1 MRLSSMGLLALLA
14 ALAAGLSGCV
24 ETEVSSVNPEFAG
37 SMKLTPGL
45 FTTPTPLG
53 ELPGSRVR
61 EGE

>member
-1 MRLSSMGLLALLA
+1 MHLSSMGLLVLLV

-24 ETEVSSVNPEFAG
+24 ETEASSVNPEFAG

-45 FTTPTPLG
+45 FPSPAPLG
-53 ELPGSRVR
+53 DLPGSRVR

>member
-1 MRLSSMGLLALLA
+1 MRLLSMCLPLLLASLGLA
-14 ALAAGLSGCV
+14 LSGCV

-45 FTTPTPLG
+45 FTSPTPLG